1 MTELQAPIVAVT
13 VFPDRARV
21 TRRGAVTLPEG
32 EHRVQC
38 GPLPMGLLH
47 DSVRV
52 AGIGAATVLGVDV
65 KTRRR
70 PEATDANVAEVE
82 ERIREIQESIDELVD
97 ADAVAQGRERF
108 LGRVATRSAGSF
120 AATDV
125 ERATG
130 FADDIDRE
138 LTRIK
143 QGRRE
148 REKQR
153 AYLIKERDAA
163 QRRLADM
170 RQNTLPDELV
180 AELTLEVGHAGEIE
194 LELTYV
200 TMGASWHSSYDLRL
214 TGERL
219 TLTWYGLV
227 TQHTDEDWPECQ
239 LKLST
244 ARPSGA
250 LDVPELDP
258 WYIDRARPI
267 RPMAY
272 GMAADGMVFAQA
284 AMPAGGAPPPP
295 ARAASKAAPMMEI
308 EESYAVAEQGPAAAT
323 YTPTRPVAVP
333 SDGTSHR
340 TVVAQLELEA
350 VLDHITAPVSAEEAV
365 LRATVRNTSSH
376 TLPDA
381 TAALFHEGDFVGSSH
396 VEAWAPDEERELALG
411 VDDRV
416 RVERELI
423 KRSTSK
429 ATLGSTRRVDAEYQ
443 ITVANHSPRT
453 IRLTVLDQLPV
464 SRDAQITVKETLTK
478 PDPAERSDLGVI
490 TWKTELEMGA
500 RAQFHLAF
508 RVESPKSLDLTG
520 LRD

>member
-1 MTELQAPIVAVT
+1 MTELQASIVAVT

-21 TRRGAVTLPEG
+21 TRRGSVTLAEG
-32 EHRVQC
+32 EHRVRC

-70 PEATDANVAEVE
+70 PEVSDAGVAEIE

-108 LGRVATRSAGSF
+108 LGRVAVRSAGSF

-170 RQNTLPDELV
+170 RKNNLPDELV
-180 AELTLEVGHAGEIE
+180 AELTLEVSQAGEVE
-194 LELTYV
+194 LEVTYV
-200 TMGASWHSSYDLRL
+200 TLGASWHSSYDLRL
-214 TGERL
+214 AGEKL
-219 TLTWYGLV
+219 TLTWFGLV
-227 TQHTDEDWPECQ
+227 SQHTDEDWPECQ

-267 RPMAY
+267 RPMAL
-272 GMAADGMVFAQA
+272 GMASDAMVYAQA
-284 AMPAGGAPPPP
+284 APAPAGAPQL
-295 ARAASKAAPMMEI
+295 ARAAKAAPMMEEI
-308 EESYAVAEQGPAAAT
+308 DEAHAVADQGPAAAT
-323 YTPTRPVAVP
+323 YTPARPVAVP
-333 SDGTSHR
+333 ADGSTHR
-340 TVVAQLELEA
+340 TVVAQLDLA
-350 VLDHITAPVSAEEAV
+350 VVLDHITAPVTAEEAI
-365 LRATVRNTSSH
+365 LRATVRNTTAH

-396 VEAWAPDEERELALG
+396 IEAWAPDEERELALG

-416 RVERELI
+416 RVERELV
-423 KRSTSK
+423 KRSASK
-429 ATLGSTRRVDAEYQ
+429 ATLGSTRRIDAEYK

-464 SRDAQITVKETLTK
+464 SRDGQISVRETLAK

-500 RAQFHLAF
+500 RAQFHLGLRIEA
-508 RVESPKSLDLTG
+508 PKGVDLTG